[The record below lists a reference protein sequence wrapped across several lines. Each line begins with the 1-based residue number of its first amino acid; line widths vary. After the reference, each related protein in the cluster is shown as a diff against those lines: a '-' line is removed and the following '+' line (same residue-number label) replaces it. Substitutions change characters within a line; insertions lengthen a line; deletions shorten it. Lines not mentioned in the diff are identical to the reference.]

1 MAATAA
7 RDLLNGSYRCWEVV
21 GAMDVKPHLKEVRR
35 VLTPLEKAGI
45 LTEALP
51 YIQAFYGKVVVVKY
65 GGNAMIDSGL
75 EEMVLKDVILMK
87 LIGMK
92 PVLVHGGGP
101 MIDQWLERLDIQPEF
116 VEGLRVTD
124 HATMEVVEMV
134 LAGKVNKGIVSRMQK
149 LGGKAVGLCGKDAGM
164 IVAQRRTK
172 PHDLGLV
179 GDIASVDTSLIM
191 TLIERD
197 FIPVISSVAGD
208 GDGGSLNINADTVA
222 SALGGALKAH
232 KLVLLTDV
240 EGIFLGD
247 GEQRKLASQLLA
259 QDIPEL
265 IRQGAL
271 TGGMIPK
278 AEGCK
283 EAVDQGVENVHI
295 IDGRKPHALLLE
307 VFTDEGVGTWVR

>member
-1 MAATAA
+1 M
-7 RDLLNGSYRCWEVV
+7 
-21 GAMDVKPHLKEVRR
+21 
-35 VLTPLEKAGI
+35 LTPMEKADI

-51 YIQAFYGKVVVVKY
+51 YIQAFYGKIVVVKY
-65 GGNAMIDSGL
+65 GGNAMTDPAL

-101 MIDQWLERLDIQPEF
+101 MIDHWLERLDIKAEF
-116 VEGLRVTD
+116 IDGLRVTD
-124 HATMEVVEMV
+124 KPTMEVVEMV
-134 LAGKVNKGIVSRMQK
+134 LAGKVNKEVVSRIQK

-164 IVAQRRTK
+164 VRARRVTQ
-172 PHDLGLV
+172 PRDLGLV
-179 GDIASVDTSLIM
+179 GEVTGVDTSLIL
-191 TLIERD
+191 TLIEKD
-197 FIPVISSVAGD
+197 FIPVVSSVGAGED
-208 GDGGSLNINADTVA
+208 GESLNINADTVA

-247 GEQRKLASQLLA
+247 GESRKLASQLFA
-259 QDIPEL
+259 KDIPGL
-265 IRQGAL
+265 IAGGEL

-278 AEGCK
+278 AQGCM
-283 EAVDQGVENVHI
+283 EAVASGVENVHI

-307 VFTDEGVGTWVR
+307 VFTNEGIGTWVR

>member
-1 MAATAA
+1 MI
-7 RDLLNGSYRCWEVV
+7 S
-21 GAMDVKPHLKEVRR
+21 
-35 VLTPLEKAGI
+35 PLEKAGI

-51 YIQAFYGKVVVVKY
+51 YIQAFYGKIVVVKY
-65 GGNAMIDSGL
+65 GGNAMVDPGL

-101 MIDQWLERLDIQPEF
+101 MITAWLDRLGIKAEF
-116 VEGLRVTD
+116 IDGLRVTD
-124 HATMEVVEMV
+124 EATMEVVEMV
-134 LAGKVNKGIVSRMQK
+134 LAGTLNKGIVSRIQK

-164 IVAQRRTK
+164 IVARRITQ
-172 PHDLGLV
+172 PRDLGFV
-179 GDIASVDTSLIM
+179 GEIAEVDPSLIH
-191 TLIERD
+191 TLIEQD
-197 FIPVISSVAGD
+197 FIPVVSSVGLGEAGE
-208 GDGGSLNINADTVA
+208 SLNINADTVA

-247 GEQRKLASQLLA
+247 GEGRKLASQLA
-259 QDIPEL
+259 AEDIPRL
-265 IRQGAL
+265 IENGEL

-278 AEGCK
+278 AQGCL
-283 EAVDQGVENVHI
+283 EAVVQGVENVHI

-307 VFTDEGVGTWVR
+307 IFTNEGIGTWVK

>member
-1 MAATAA
+1 MI
-7 RDLLNGSYRCWEVV
+7 S
-21 GAMDVKPHLKEVRR
+21 
-35 VLTPLEKAGI
+35 PLEKAGI

-51 YIQAFYGKVVVVKY
+51 YIQEFYGKIVVVKY
-65 GGNAMIDSGL
+65 GGNAMTDPDL

-101 MIDQWLERLDIQPEF
+101 MINSWLDKLEIKAEF
-116 VEGLRVTD
+116 VNGLRVTD
-124 HATMEVVEMV
+124 RETMEVVEMV
-134 LAGKVNKGIVSRMQK
+134 LAGSLNKSIVSRIHK
-149 LGGKAVGLCGKDAGM
+149 LGGKAVGLCGKDGGM
-164 IVAQRRTK
+164 IRARRITQ
-172 PHDLGLV
+172 PQDLGLV
-179 GDIASVDTSLIM
+179 GEIDTIDASLIH

-197 FIPVISSVAGD
+197 FIPVVSPVGFDDD
-208 GDGGSLNINADTVA
+208 GESLNINADTAA

-247 GEQRKLASQLLA
+247 GETRKLASQLEA
-259 QDIPEL
+259 KDIPRL
-265 IRQGAL
+265 IEEGEL

-278 AEGCK
+278 AQGCL
-283 EAVDQGVENVHI
+283 EAVAQGVENVHI

-307 VFTDEGVGTWVR
+307 IFTNEGIGTWVK